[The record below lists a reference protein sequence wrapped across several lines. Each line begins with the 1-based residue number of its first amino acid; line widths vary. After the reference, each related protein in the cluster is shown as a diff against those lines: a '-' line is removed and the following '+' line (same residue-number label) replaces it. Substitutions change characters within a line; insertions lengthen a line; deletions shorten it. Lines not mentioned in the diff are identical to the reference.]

1 MTDFIAAAPLD
12 QVPLA
17 AGTVVSIKDTLWR
30 SAERSQYSPMAMKR
44 IYQQRLSN
52 GSAAVARW
60 ATGEFLKLLPTV
72 LFFFVALMVI
82 LALLKLFVLQ
92 YSIEFY
98 AFSRAAV
105 GALILGKVVLL
116 MDWAESGRRISTY
129 PRIVVVACKTVIYGL
144 AVIALG
150 IGERVIHSYHRT
162 GDLREAFS
170 LVIAN
175 VNLDRFFGCVLLI
188 SLVVSA
194 YLAMEEINRAMG
206 EGALYALFF
215 KPPRQTREKRD
226 VSATDLEYENRQAG
240 G

>member
-1 MTDFIAAAPLD
+1 
-12 QVPLA
+12 
-17 AGTVVSIKDTLWR
+17 
-30 SAERSQYSPMAMKR
+30 MAMNR

-60 ATGEFLKLLPTV
+60 VTGEFLKLLPTV

-116 MDWAESGRRISTY
+116 MDWAESGRRVSTY
-129 PRIVVVACKTVIYGL
+129 PRIAVIACKTFIYGL

-162 GDLREAFS
+162 GDFREAIS

-194 YLAMEEINRAMG
+194 YLTMEEINRAMG
-206 EGALYALFF
+206 KGALFTLFF
-215 KPPRQTREKRD
+215 KPPQRTREGRD
-226 VSATDLEYENRQAG
+226 INPTGVEYRNRRENG
-240 G
+240 